1 MTDTEK
7 NTKDLE
13 ALRIM
18 WLDAVAKKE
27 TEQRISKLA
36 DSIDR
41 LLDQRIELLNQ

>member
-1 MTDTEK
+1 MTDIEK

-18 WLDAVAKKE
+18 WLDAVAKNE
-27 TEQRISKLA
+27 TEQRTDKLA